1 MEFRNDQLQQRAL
14 KSKKV
19 QSPSGSQYK
28 NHKYLVF
35 FFIWLF
41 SLHLGGLFLFTRGFL
56 LTRLV
61 LDHKSK
67 CSETPFLKGQV
78 PLTTLD
84 SCWYPTQFKKA
95 VVILVDAL
103 RFDFAASHTN
113 DTIDESFPHYL
124 DKLPIFHELLN
135 SQPSHALLFQF
146 IADAPTTTLQRL
158 KALTTGTLPTFI
170 DAGSN
175 FAGSSIEEDN
185 LIDQLFKQGKKI
197 AFMGDDT
204 WVSLFPDQFEKN
216 MTHPF
221 PSFNVWD
228 LHTVDNGILNLL
240 IPTLKRESYRE
251 RSSVSGSD
259 WDVLIAHFLGVDH
272 CGHRYGPDH
281 PAMSEKLNQMN
292 MMIRDVVES
301 VDEDT
306 IVLVMGDH
314 GMDPKGDHG
323 GDSNNEV
330 ESALFMYSKKQLT
343 MDEGTTAIIHRILQK
358 VDDADSHGRKSF
370 TMDFGKWRSI
380 PQIDFIPTFSLLL
393 GLPIPFNNLG
403 SVIPEL
409 FLVSSK
415 DGNHDSSV
423 EQKLK
428 NLLDVMRLN
437 AEQVY
442 RYVVEY
448 SRQQPSSE
456 LSKEA
461 LHVLRDLFEQAEGQY
476 GLLEGSSGASSD
488 DLENLIVQYL
498 SFLRITLSICRRIWA
513 QFDLILMISG
523 IGILIAS
530 CVCTLMHIFLGK
542 REAIHISNQTS
553 VMHALV
559 GGSIGAVLTRLRVTG
574 LLLKPFLGDYTFS
587 TMDLIILSAS
597 FGSVFGFSSQFIK
610 LYFSYLKSFSLN
622 KLYFSLDTFLA
633 ILFLILHS
641 LSFASNSYTVF
652 EDRISVWLLQTFGI
666 YTLIKAF
673 SIRNKR
679 FRQRLIMCSFVSLML
694 IRIAAY
700 STICRE
706 EQLPN
711 CTMTFYESSENSVS
725 SPVILL
731 ALVAFSVIIPFIIR
745 RTLLITKSFNGV
757 APLWIDWALRAG
769 LMLSAA
775 YWVMDNSD
783 SMNPPTPSSQGTMSI
798 SDWIINE
805 SFKWG
810 KNFLVRMAFGIATL
824 IGHLAWW
831 TNPLCLDLKMIN
843 IDDKSSKST
852 KLPEKNS
859 KRSDQPGQ
867 RPSQRAV
874 EILGF
879 ANSFGASYFIFL
891 TIIYLLLI
899 ITQQPMGGLMI
910 SIALCQIM
918 ISLEMIDAKRGGG
931 LIDSQDTTFLDIVVF
946 SLCGTLFF
954 FSTGHQATI
963 PSIQWS
969 AGFIGI
975 DEANFTITP
984 ILVTLNAL
992 SSQIL
997 FTCAIPLLVFWNKS
1011 PSTLGNSIYY
1021 SLTTTILYYI
1031 LYNSVIT
1038 TSTAIFAA
1046 WFRRHLMVWKV
1057 FAPRFMLGGI
1067 SLICVDFV
1075 TCFVVISYA
1084 CGKVMKEVI
1093 KVFDTIY
1100 N

>member
-1 MEFRNDQLQQRAL
+1 MELRNDQLQQKDL

-19 QSPSGSQYK
+19 QFMSGRQYK

-35 FFIWLF
+35 FFIWLLL
-41 SLHLGGLFLFTRGFL
+41 LHLGGLFLFTRGFL

-61 LDHKSK
+61 LDHKSQ
-67 CSETPFLKGQV
+67 CSETPLLKGQD
-78 PLTTLD
+78 PLTTFD

-95 VVILVDAL
+95 VVIIVDAL

-113 DTIDESFPHYL
+113 DTIDDTFPHYL
-124 DKLPIFHELLN
+124 NKLPIFHELLN

-185 LIDQLFKQGKKI
+185 LIDQLFRQGKKI

-204 WVSLFPDQFEKN
+204 WVSLFPDQLEKN

-240 IPTLKRESYRE
+240 GPTLKRESHGDH
-251 RSSVSGSD
+251 SSVSGSD

-281 PAMSEKLNQMN
+281 PAMSEKLNQMD
-292 MMIRDVVES
+292 MMIRDVVEF

-323 GDSNNEV
+323 GDSDNEV
-330 ESALFMYSKKQLT
+330 ESALFMYSKKQLII
-343 MDEGTTAIIHRILQK
+343 DDDTTEIIHRILQK
-358 VDDADSHGRKSF
+358 VDDVDLHGRKSF

-409 FLVSSK
+409 FLFNSK
-415 DGNHDSSV
+415 DGNHDSSI

-428 NLLDVMRLN
+428 NLLNVTRLN

-448 SRQQPSSE
+448 ARQQPSSE

-461 LHVLRDLFEQAEGQY
+461 LHILKDLFDHAESQY
-476 GLLEGSSGASSD
+476 SLLEESSGASSD
-488 DLENLIVQYL
+488 DYENLIVQYL

-513 QFDLILMISG
+513 QFDLPLMISG

-530 CVCTLMHIFLGK
+530 CICTLMHILLGK

-559 GGSIGAVLTRLRVTG
+559 GGIIGVFLARLKVTEVLLDSYFVE
-574 LLLKPFLGDYTFS
+574 YTFS

-610 LYFSYLKSFSLN
+610 YNFSCSKSFSLN

-652 EDRISVWLLQTFGI
+652 EDRISVVLLQTFGI

-679 FRQRLIMCSFVSLML
+679 FRKRLIIFSFVSLIL

-731 ALVAFSVIIPFIIR
+731 ALVAFSVIMPFIMR
-745 RTLLITKSFNGV
+745 RILLNTKSFNGI
-757 APLWIDWALRAG
+757 APLWINWALRAG

-783 SMNPPTPSSQGTMSI
+783 SLNPPTSSSKDTMSI
-798 SDWIINE
+798 SDTIINQ

-831 TNPLCLDLKMIN
+831 TNPLCLDLEMIN
-843 IDDKSSKST
+843 LDDKSNKST
-852 KLPEKNS
+852 NLPNNNS
-859 KRSDQPGQ
+859 KRGDKHCQQ
-867 RPSQRAV
+867 TSQKAV

-879 ANSFGASYFIFL
+879 ANTYGASYFIFL

-899 ITQQPMGGLMI
+899 ITQQPMGGLMM
-910 SIALCQIM
+910 SIALCQII
-918 ISLEMIDAKRGGG
+918 ISLELIDAKRGGG
-931 LIDSQDTTFLDIVVF
+931 LIDSGETTFLDIVVF

-1011 PSTLGNSIYY
+1011 PTTLGNSIYY
-1021 SLTTTILYYI
+1021 SLTTTILYFI

-1038 TSTAIFAA
+1038 TSTAICAA

-1057 FAPRFMLGGI
+1057 FAPRFMLGEI
-1067 SLICVDFV
+1067 FQDLE
-1075 TCFVVISYA
+1075 Y
-1084 CGKVMKEVI
+1084 
-1093 KVFDTIY
+1093 
-1100 N
+1100 